1 MNMKKFGWGM
11 TALFTIFMLAA
22 SVAPKLLGSELAREP
37 LVQVGWSP
45 DYALLIGI
53 LELLCTVLFVIPRT
67 SLLGAVFMTALLGGA
82 LASHL
87 RVDSPLF
94 GYTLFSVYLGVFMW
108 VALWLRE
115 EKIRQVFPIVTGR

>member
-1 MNMKKFGWGM
+1 MTMKKFGWGM
-11 TALFTIFMLAA
+11 TALFAIFMLAA
-22 SVAPKLLGSELAREP
+22 SVAPKLLGSELATAP
-37 LVQVGWSP
+37 LVQIGWSP
-45 DYALLIGI
+45 DYALLIGA
-53 LELLCTVLFVIPRT
+53 LELLCVVLFVMPRT
-67 SLLGAVFMTALLGGA
+67 ALLGAVFMTALLGGA

-115 EKIRQVFPIVTGR
+115 EKIRKVFPVVNR

>member
-1 MNMKKFGWGM
+1 MKKIGWGM
-11 TALFTIFMLAA
+11 TGLFAVFMLVA
-22 SVAPKLLGSELAREP
+22 SVAPKLLGSELATEP
-37 LVQVGWSP
+37 LVQIGWSP

-53 LELLCTVLFVIPRT
+53 LELLCVVLFVIPRT
-67 SLLGAVFMTALLGGA
+67 SLLGAVFTTALLGGA

-108 VALWLRE
+108 IALWLRD
-115 EKIRQVFPIVTGR
+115 EKVRNVFPISLE